1 MDRDKINASAAA
13 VRTILHQDWDPI
25 GCGVP
30 EDEYDSYL
38 WPVLKLLQDGAP
50 PAAIADYLRNAAR
63 DAMSSTVPEERLA
76 LVVDKLLAL
85 RLAD

>member
-1 MDRDKINASAAA
+1 MDRESTKASAAA

-25 GCGVP
+25 GCRVP

-50 PAAIADYLRNAAR
+50 PAAVADYLRTAAR
-63 DAMSSTVPEERLA
+63 DEMSCTVPEECLA

-85 RLAD
+85 RLAS